1 MFILRLE
8 SCQKYFQENCA
19 FRDRV
24 NPILKESTFD
34 SIGTNSGVTNDVNF
48 ICVLFVLK
56 FYTFSFFLVAS
67 PGGSSQ
73 CDQET
78 TIRNHIIKKV
88 YPSIASKQFPKWKVW
103 YRIFHNVINLFNP
116 TKSCLT
122 SLESAL
128 PLLSVCQWVLLF
140 QIQVIHV
147 NSDAKNIGRRA
158 HLWVYLRVISTA
170 GALAKYKTF

>member
-48 ICVLFVLK
+48 ICVLFVLCLLCVHCVLCVLYVLCVLK
-56 FYTFSFFLVAS
+56 FYAFSFFLVAS

-73 CDQET
+73 CDWATRKQQLGT
-78 TIRNHIIKKV
+78 T
-88 YPSIASKQFPKWKVW
+88 S
-103 YRIFHNVINLFNP
+103 
-116 TKSCLT
+116 
-122 SLESAL
+122 
-128 PLLSVCQWVLLF
+128 
-140 QIQVIHV
+140 
-147 NSDAKNIGRRA
+147 
-158 HLWVYLRVISTA
+158 
-170 GALAKYKTF
+170 